1 MQNHVI
7 DRYNH
12 PEMQYNLME
21 EHQHHYIGEIGEHA
35 LVRHNNMGFGRTVNS
50 CMHCDYGNSHG
61 HSQNDGR
68 INRFDELHVPAGIV
82 MYKYGSEPEVP
93 CPFREP
99 DSDEVND
106 VIPDDFFDK
115 LVILAQVRAAIDLEK
130 EKRRHAKC
138 RRTLRN
144 KKKQEKGN
152 KTKKRK

>member
-1 MQNHVI
+1 
-7 DRYNH
+7 
-12 PEMQYNLME
+12 ME

-50 CMHCDYGNSHG
+50 CMHCDDPYGHNPNF
-61 HSQNDGR
+61 QNDGR

-99 DSDEVND
+99 ESPDSDELDD

-115 LVILAQVRAAIDLEK
+115 LVILAQVRAEIDSEN
-130 EKRRHAKC
+130 EMRRQDKR